1 MYSYYFLYYLLGS
14 ERPKR
19 TRTTSKH
26 GSGTAMRQ
34 SKSSSRLPT
43 SKVQQARTLP
53 PLTESSE
60 QGTTATTGSPKQMIR
75 QQTVP
80 TVRTSAVS
88 GRLPGKGSA
97 LRHKSL
103 SISLKSE
110 DESGDKMASLLRS
123 LFRLWCHESSRVFT
137 DRLTQSKDKIWFA
150 KLLDVTI
157 KYCYCGATISDAGE
171 EGGGGGGGRR
181 RTRPGRPSKVSQ
193 TPSSTALGLVIQ
205 SSDLDAASIDL
216 SLLQL
221 LLPKDVQH
229 QFLTFDQVAMRGE
242 DLSSLIFSCLPPER
256 GLEGEEGEDGNSG
269 KGLGR
274 YVEVGDGQL
283 RVLLADIIMDKSN
296 GLTHILV
303 NKDVIEHVTRLTRAL
318 VRYTTG

>member
-1 MYSYYFLYYLLGS
+1 M
-14 ERPKR
+14 
-19 TRTTSKH
+19 
-26 GSGTAMRQ
+26 
-34 SKSSSRLPT
+34 
-43 SKVQQARTLP
+43 
-53 PLTESSE
+53 
-60 QGTTATTGSPKQMIR
+60 
-75 QQTVP
+75 
-80 TVRTSAVS
+80 VS

-97 LRHKSL
+97 LQHKSL
-103 SISLKSE
+103 SVSLKSE

-137 DRLTQSKDKIWFA
+137 DRLTRSKDKIWFA

-171 EGGGGGGGRR
+171 EGGGGGRR
-181 RTRPGRPSKVSQ
+181 RARPGRPSKVSQ

-205 SSDLDAASIDL
+205 SSDLDVASIDL

-242 DLSSLIFSCLPPER
+242 DLSGLMFSCLPPER

-269 KGLGR
+269 KRLGR

-296 GLTHILV
+296 SLTHILV
-303 NKDVIEHVTRLTRAL
+303 NKDVIEHVTRLTRAM